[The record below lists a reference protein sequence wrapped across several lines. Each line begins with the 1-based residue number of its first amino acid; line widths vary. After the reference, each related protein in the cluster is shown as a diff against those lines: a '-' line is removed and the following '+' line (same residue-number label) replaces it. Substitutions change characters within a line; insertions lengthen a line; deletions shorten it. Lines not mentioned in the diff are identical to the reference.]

1 MPETLPP
8 HVSEIQSIE
17 SVPRVM
23 ETIAALTGM
32 RFVCIAH
39 VTPEC
44 WMACAV
50 HDRIGLGVRPGATV
64 DLNLTLCREVLDSH
78 RPVVIDCV
86 RDSACY
92 RDHPAPLAFGYQ
104 SYFSIPIFR
113 PDGAYFGTLC
123 GLDYQPAHLTEGP
136 LVPAITLFAELISR
150 QLETERSLREARTSL
165 FSERE
170 TAELREQ
177 FIAVLGHDLRTP
189 LHAILGRV
197 ELLARRTEDPVTGQA
212 LERIRRSAL
221 RIDALVNDVVD
232 FTRGRMGSG
241 MALDL
246 QPHAGVDLLLEQV
259 VDELRGVYP
268 HALVDSAI
276 APGLALRCDARRL
289 GQLLSNLLKNALAHG
304 APGAPVEVRAGIDD
318 GLFVLTVANHGPDLD
333 PAVLKS
339 LFKPY
344 WRAVSRVGND
354 GLGLGLYIVDQ
365 IARAHGGALG
375 VASEGGRTT
384 FTFSMP
390 AA

>member
-1 MPETLPP
+1 MPDSVSL
-8 HVSEIQSIE
+8 HVSEIQAIE
-17 SVPRVM
+17 SVPRVL
-23 ETIAALTGM
+23 ETVAALTGL

-39 VTPEC
+39 VTSSS
-44 WMACAV
+44 WTACAV
-50 HDRIGLGVRPGATV
+50 HDRLGIGMRPGTRLDV
-64 DLNLTLCREVLDSH
+64 STTLCDEVRAS
-78 RPVVIDCV
+78 RQPVVIDCV
-86 RDSACY
+86 RDSERYC
-92 RDHPAPLAFGYQ
+92 DHPAARAVGFQ

-123 GLDYQPAHLTEGP
+123 GLDDRPARLSDGP
-136 LVPAITLFAELISR
+136 LVPAITLFAELVSR
-150 QLETERSLREARTSL
+150 QLDSERALREAHQAL

-189 LHAILGRV
+189 LSAILSRV
-197 ELLARRTEDPVTGQA
+197 DLLARRNDDPVTGQA
-212 LERIRRSAL
+212 LARIRRSAL
-221 RIDALVNDVVD
+221 RIDAMVDDVVD

-246 QPHAGVDLLLEQV
+246 QPHDGVDAVLEQA

-268 HALVDSAI
+268 QARLDSAI
-276 APGLALRCDARRL
+276 APGMRLRCAPRRL
-289 GQLLSNLLKNALAHG
+289 AQLLSNLLKNALAHG
-304 APGAPVEVRAGIDD
+304 DAARPVQVRAAVDE
-318 GLFVLTVANHGPDLD
+318 GLFVLVVGNHGPDLD
-333 PAVLKS
+333 AATLKQ

-344 WRAVSRVGND
+344 WRAVSRVGDD

-365 IARAHGGALG
+365 IARAHGGAIG
-375 VASEGGRTT
+375 VASRDGRTT

>member
-1 MPETLPP
+1 MPESLPSY
-8 HVSEIQSIE
+8 VSEIQAIA
-17 SVPRVM
+17 SVPRVL
-23 ETIAALTGM
+23 ETVAALTGM

-39 VTPEC
+39 VTPTC

-50 HDRIGLGVRPGATV
+50 HDGIGLEVRPGATV
-64 DLNLTLCREVLDSH
+64 DLDLTLCQEVLQSH
-78 RPVVIDCV
+78 QPVVIDSV
-86 RDSACY
+86 RDDDRY
-92 RDHPAPLAFGYQ
+92 RDHPAPRVFGYQ

-123 GLDYQPAHLTEGP
+123 GLDYEPARLTGGP
-136 LVPAITLFAELISR
+136 LVPAITLFAELISC

-189 LHAILGRV
+189 LTAILGRV
-197 ELLARRTEDPVTGQA
+197 ALLARRNEDPVTGQA

-221 RIDALVNDVVD
+221 RIDALVGDVVD

-246 QPHAGVDLLLEQV
+246 RPHTGVDLLLEEV
-259 VDELRGVYP
+259 ADELRGVYP
-268 HALVDSAI
+268 HARLDSAI
-276 APGLALRCDARRL
+276 TPGLALRCDTRRL
-289 GQLLSNLLKNALAHG
+289 AQLLSNLLKNALAHG
-304 APGAPVEVRAGIDD
+304 DPSFPVELRASIND
-318 GLFVLTVANHGPDLD
+318 GLFALEVTNRGPDLD
-333 PAVLKS
+333 PAVIKG

-344 WRAVSRVGND
+344 WRAVSRVGDD
-354 GLGLGLYIVDQ
+354 GLGLGLYIVGQ
-365 IARAHGGALG
+365 IARGHGGALG
-375 VASEGGRTT
+375 VVSEGGRTT